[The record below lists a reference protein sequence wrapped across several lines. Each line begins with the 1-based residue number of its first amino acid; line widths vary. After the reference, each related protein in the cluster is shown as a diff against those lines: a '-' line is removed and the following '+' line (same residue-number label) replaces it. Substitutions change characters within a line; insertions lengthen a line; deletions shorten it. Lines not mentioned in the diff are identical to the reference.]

1 MEHKP
6 TNSSGALAV
15 NLSLLFLII
24 ALLIWFGFQTMQLVN
39 ERNSLKTLHGN
50 QEQTIVNSQ
59 KMRTQLDAIAAG
71 TKHLADQGNAN
82 AQLVVQQLA
91 KNGININ
98 SNAQAPAAPK

>member
-6 TNSSGALAV
+6 TNSSGASSV

-24 ALLIWFGFQTMQLVN
+24 ALLMWFGFQTIQLVN
-39 ERNSLKTLHGN
+39 ERNSLKSLDGN
-50 QEQTIVNSQ
+50 QEQTMINSQ

-71 TKHLADQGNAN
+71 TKRLADQGNAN

-98 SNAQAPAAPK
+98 PNAQAATTPK